1 MKILEFIKK
10 NISVFNLTSLILFF
24 YSFYLFILL
33 KKGEDFYYA
42 VIAII
47 MTFLFLSMFLFLL
60 DYFLN
65 KKIRNRFFKNILEF
79 IILIII
85 TSIIYKI
92 L

>member
-1 MKILEFIKK
+1 MKVLEFIKK

-24 YSFYLFILL
+24 YSFYLFIFL
-33 KKGEDFYYA
+33 KQGEDFYYA
-42 VIAII
+42 VVAII
-47 MTFLFLSMFLFLL
+47 MFFLFLSLSLFFS

>member
-1 MKILEFIKK
+1 MKVIEFIKK

-24 YSFYLFILL
+24 YSFYLFIFL
-33 KKGEDFYYA
+33 KQGEDFYYA
-42 VIAII
+42 VVAII
-47 MTFLFLSMFLFLL
+47 MFFLFLSLSLFFS

>member
-1 MKILEFIKK
+1 MKVLEFIKK

-24 YSFYLFILL
+24 YSFYLFIFL
-33 KKGEDFYYA
+33 KQGEYFYYA
-42 VIAII
+42 VVAII
-47 MTFLFLSMFLFLL
+47 MFFLFLSLSLFFS